1 MKKKRSESIR
11 TQLLG
16 PLFVLLVLQAAVI
29 AGTVFFGGVSTEL
42 KNNEISILTG
52 NAENTKLGL
61 EKETLHHWT
70 VMLNN
75 SGFMSEEIRQI
86 LEKEGREPEDIYR
99 DYALNSEIA
108 DKIMEKSIDMLHLSY
123 ATGVF
128 VYLNGPA
135 AVNSPEEMKAG
146 FYIRNSNPGGYLN
159 DNSSLLMER
168 GLPSLAEKYGIPLD
182 SFWELGFSDSGEKGA
197 AGFYKLPYFAAIQ
210 RKTVQKDTMECA
222 YLSPPFR
229 LSPKDMQV
237 ITYSAPII
245 MKDGTVVGVCG
256 LELSVGQLEQILSEV
271 QIRGSFDEC
280 WLLGMRKKG
289 TSSIV
294 PVAGSGY
301 LFNQYFN
308 ESDKIDYINNEKE
321 NISSLQ
327 SPDGTRWYASVENLE
342 VYGTAGP
349 FREEEWV
356 LAGIARQS
364 DLLAFYNAVRR
375 MLLSSMLVP
384 LIFSLLGAYMIG
396 RIVTEPIRRLVTEL
410 RKKSGSRGL
419 SLERVYVREIDELTE
434 TIELLNR
441 NVERASSK
449 MSGILEHAHVLVGVF
464 EYEEEKNR
472 VFCSKSLFE
481 MLGWGR
487 IEESYCYLEAEKFK
501 SFMKQ
506 TFDSIEEKGERI
518 LKCLKRPEGNRWIEV
533 ILDQSKEGTI
543 LGVCTDVT
551 ANVEEKEKLER
562 ERNYDLLTDIYNRRA
577 FREKAQAAI
586 EGITDEI
593 AAVIMWDLD
602 NLKYINDTY
611 GHDEG
616 DRYIVLFAN
625 CLKKFMES
633 GGIISRYS
641 GDEFVVFLKGKEKEE
656 IRKTIRDFMKYIKE
670 FTLDM
675 EGGYE
680 FPVRVSGGLSW
691 YPDDAGDFD
700 TLFNYADFAMYMV
713 KHSVKGVVKEFDI
726 SEHTHNAYM
735 LTGSEELNRM
745 LDRKEVRFAFQP
757 IVTREGSVYG
767 YELLMRPDFLN
778 MKGVSEVLNLTR
790 AQAKLPQ
797 MEVLTW
803 FAGLRAAKAEAEA
816 GQLGKDEKL
825 FINSIASVCLTKE
838 GQKELEEQY
847 GQLLSRIVIEMTEGE
862 PAGQTFMQC
871 KIDMARQWG
880 GQTAIDDFGT
890 GYNSE
895 GVLLHMK
902 PDIVKMDMSL
912 IRRIHEDPNRQI
924 ILKNLL
930 DFAEKNHIRVLAEG
944 VETAEE
950 LEFLMS
956 CGVYLFQGYYIARP
970 QMEIRPLDPYIVKKM
985 QEFSGKTR

>member
-16 PLFVLLVLQAAVI
+16 PLFILLVLQAAVI
-29 AGTVFFGGVSTEL
+29 AGTVFFGGVSSEL
-42 KNNEISILTG
+42 KNNEMNTLTE
-52 NAENTKLGL
+52 NTENTKLGL
-61 EKETLHHWT
+61 EKETLHHWI

-75 SGFMSEEIRQI
+75 SGFMSEEIQQI
-86 LEKEGREPEDIYR
+86 LKKDDRKPEEIYK
-99 DYALNSEIA
+99 DYALNSEIV
-108 DKIMEKSIDMLHLSY
+108 DTIMGKSIDMLHLSY

-128 VYLNGPA
+128 MFLNGPA
-135 AVNSPEEMKAG
+135 AANGPQDMKAG

-168 GLPSLAEKYGIPLD
+168 GLPSLAEKYDIPLD
-182 SFWELGFSDSGEKGA
+182 SFWELGFLDSGEKGA
-197 AGFYKLPYFAAIQ
+197 TSFYKLPYLAAIK
-210 RKTVQKDTMECA
+210 RKAVQKDTMEYA

-229 LSPKDMQV
+229 LSPKDMRV

-245 MKDGTVVGVCG
+245 LEDGTVAGVYG
-256 LELSVGQLEQILSEV
+256 LEMTVNQLEQILGEV
-271 QIRGSFDEC
+271 QISGSFDEC
-280 WLLGMRKKG
+280 WLLGIRKKG
-289 TSSIV
+289 TNSIV
-294 PVAGSGY
+294 PVADSGY

-308 ESDKIDYINNEKE
+308 ESDRIDYIDNEKE
-321 NISSLQ
+321 DISSIV
-327 SPDGTRWYASVENLE
+327 SPDGTKWYASVENLE
-342 VYGTAGP
+342 VYGTSGP
-349 FREEEWV
+349 FSEEEWV
-356 LAGIARQS
+356 LAGIARQN

-375 MLLSSMLVP
+375 MLLTSMLVP
-384 LIFSLLGAYMIG
+384 LVFSLLGAYMIG
-396 RIVTEPIRRLVTEL
+396 RIVTEPIRRLVAEL

-441 NVERASSK
+441 NVESASSK

-464 EYEEEKNR
+464 EYEEGEDR

-487 IEESYCYLEAEKFK
+487 IEEPYCYLQTEKFK
-501 SFMKQ
+501 SFLEQ
-506 TFDSIEEKGERI
+506 TFDNIERTGERI
-518 LKCLKRPEGNRWIEV
+518 LKCLDRPEGKRWIE
-533 ILDQSKEGTI
+533 IFLDESKKGTI

-551 ANVEEKEKLER
+551 ANVEEKEKLEW
-562 ERNYDLLTDIYNRRA
+562 ERNYDLLTEIYNRRA
-577 FREKAQAAI
+577 FREQTQAAI
-586 EGITDEI
+586 EGIKDGI

-656 IRKTIRDFMKYIKE
+656 VRRTIRDFMKHTKG
-670 FTLDM
+670 FTLNMD
-675 EGGYE
+675 GGYE
-680 FPVRVSGGLSW
+680 FPIRVSGGLSW

-726 SEHTHNAYM
+726 SEHTHNSYM

-757 IVTREGSVYG
+757 IATREGGVYG

-778 MKGVSEVLNLTR
+778 MKGISEVLNLTR

-816 GQLGKDEKL
+816 GQLGKEDKL

-847 GQLLSRIVIEMTEGE
+847 GQLLPRIVIEMTEGE
-862 PAGQTFMQC
+862 PASQKFMQC

-895 GVLLHMK
+895 GILLHMK

-930 DFAEKNHIRVLAEG
+930 NFAEQNHIRVLAEG

-950 LEFLMS
+950 LEFLMN